1 MLSQAALNILQSGHG
16 AEKRFRQRYGDFYV
30 CGFVLGADA
39 GACMSASTEARSSQE
54 SLEITVKVKTLFF
67 KASATHTESKTE
79 QSASSS
85 IAFSGYSTLDG
96 GQPCALALAGGSS
109 AYEQRVVQLRATEY
123 LDKVKGLPQ
132 QVRKVMKEAGLVD
145 GGSLALADCTRLCR
159 SGLVAEL
166 LLAPFA
172 RLNQYVECVGLQ
184 STGPSEN

>member
-1 MLSQAALNILQSGHG
+1 MLQSGRG
-16 AEKRFRQRYGDFYV
+16 AEERFRKRYGDFYV

-54 SLEITVKVKTLFF
+54 SLEITVKIKTLFF
-67 KASATHTESKTE
+67 EASATHTERKSE

-96 GQPCALALAGGSS
+96 APPCALALAGGLS
-109 AYEQRVVQLRATEY
+109 AGDQRVLQLRATEY

-132 QVRKVMKEAGLVD
+132 QVRKVMQEVGLVD
-145 GGSLALADCTRLCR
+145 GGGLALADCTRLCR

-184 STGPSEN
+184 GTGPTRN